1 MAKLSPV
8 EVPYAPF
15 WIKEYLI
22 QEFLKYEGFESVV
35 AIPSSATSIQDIL
48 KNYKKFPDI
57 VIQYDKLFKMKKNAF
72 YPIKC
77 EQMQIYLYGLPEK
90 VYQAE
95 AILRELLDRSDAA
108 AQDLNHWASEKQAGN
123 NPLLKDPS
131 RANSGTITHNVFF
144 HNFKVFQ
151 LEEVRDLGQ
160 IDTLRGY
167 AVSKLLIDY
176 DYHNSVPS
184 SYRYI

>member
-1 MAKLSPV
+1 MAKLQPI
-8 EVPYAPF
+8 EIPYAPF

-22 QEFLKYEGFESVV
+22 EEFLKYEGFESVV
-35 AIPSSATSIQDIL
+35 AIPASATSIQDIL

-57 VIQYDKLFKMKKNAF
+57 VIQYDKLFKLRRGPF

-77 EQMQIYLYGLPEK
+77 EQMQVYLYGLPEK

-108 AQDLNHWASEKQAGN
+108 AQDLNDWAIKRQAGN
-123 NPLLKDPS
+123 NPLRKDPS
-131 RANSGTITHNVFF
+131 KPNSDILEHNVFF
-144 HNFKVFQ
+144 HDFKVYQ
-151 LEEVRDLGQ
+151 LEEVRDLGE

-176 DYHNSVPS
+176 DYHNSTS
-184 SYRYI
+184 SQRYI